1 MVLGLLKAGIDG
13 IDGRVKLHVKLLID
27 DQLKKLQSTKEIT
40 TLWIRQKKPVRSV
53 ITLDR
58 KDVENAKDVEG
69 NTI

>member
-40 TLWIRQKKPVRSV
+40 TLLVRQKKPGRSA

-69 NTI
+69 NAI

>member
-1 MVLGLLKAGIDG
+1 MVLGLLKAGIDC

-40 TLWIRQKKPVRSV
+40 TLWVRQKKPVRSV

>member
-27 DQLKKLQSTKEIT
+27 DQLKKLQSTKEVT
-40 TLWIRQKKPVRSV
+40 TLLVRQKKPVRSA

>member
-13 IDGRVKLHVKLLID
+13 IDGWVKLHVKLLID

-40 TLWIRQKKPVRSV
+40 TLLVRQKKPVRSA

>member
-1 MVLGLLKAGIDG
+1 MVLVLLKAGIDG

-27 DQLKKLQSTKEIT
+27 DQLKKLKEIT
-40 TLWIRQKKPVRSV
+40 TLWVRQKKPVRSA

>member
-27 DQLKKLQSTKEIT
+27 DQLKKLKEIT
-40 TLWIRQKKPVRSV
+40 TLWVRQKKPVRSA